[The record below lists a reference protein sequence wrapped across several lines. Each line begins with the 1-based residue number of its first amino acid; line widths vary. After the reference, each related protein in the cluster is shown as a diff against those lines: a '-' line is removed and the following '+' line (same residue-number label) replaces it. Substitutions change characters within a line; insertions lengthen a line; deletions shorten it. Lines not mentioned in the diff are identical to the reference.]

1 MERIAESLNEII
13 DIYGFGCEFSAE
25 ELFANFK
32 DADILLESLTEN
44 GLVEKDPLSGNYY
57 LSDIFTCNN
66 FLSEHL
72 NNEKDEITAEERSFE
87 YEFAIKKEDLIG
99 FSSNFKGFENI
110 IRKIDVESVGD
121 EFKISVK
128 LKSDESTLEKFKSQL
143 KIKSI

>member
-1 MERIAESLNEII
+1 MERTAESLNEII

-32 DADILLESLTEN
+32 DADRLLESLTEN

-57 LSDIFTCNN
+57 
-66 FLSEHL
+66 LSEHL